1 MRNLVISLVLAC
13 ALVHPNWTAFVS
25 AGEPMK
31 FFGIPLLLTTY
42 SSTFIQSIL
51 TVWILSYV
59 EKWVKKIIP
68 TVVSS
73 FFVPFIVTL
82 IMGVIM
88 FVATAPL
95 GGYLSGAIETF
106 VVWIKTTTG
115 GLAPA
120 IVTLLGPFIAM
131 GGMHLALIP
140 FAIQQITTVGY
151 DDLINV
157 WFLCFTISAGAVALA
172 VLLKTKNKNLRTLAI
187 PAMISG
193 LFGGISEPTVYGI
206 SMKMVKPYWA
216 NIIASSIAALYAGLV
231 HLKAYAFGAYSLT
244 SLLAY
249 MGTEGDT
256 TNFIHACITVAID
269 IVVTIALVYIFGFD
283 DSIYGDDDS
292 ELTTNLK
299 DGKIVMPVEGQYI
312 KQADLSDNTFKQ
324 GYLGACFG
332 VKPAKTEIYSPV
344 NGVVTVAYETKHA
357 FGIEGKNGEE
367 ILVHIGIDSV
377 NLKGE
382 GLESYVKVGDQVTTN
397 TKIASYDKAVFEK
410 NNIDQTV
417 IVALTNRKNYEEV
430 NFNSVSIPTFG
441 EIVAEMK
448 A

>member
-1 MRNLVISLVLAC
+1 
-13 ALVHPNWTAFVS
+13 
-25 AGEPMK
+25 
-31 FFGIPLLLTTY
+31 
-42 SSTFIQSIL
+42 
-51 TVWILSYV
+51 
-59 EKWVKKIIP
+59 
-68 TVVSS
+68 
-73 FFVPFIVTL
+73 
-82 IMGVIM
+82 MGLIM
-88 FVATAPL
+88 FVITAPL

-120 IVTLLGPFIAM
+120 IVTLLGSFIAM

-140 FAIQQITTVGY
+140 FAIQQIITVGY

-216 NIIASSIAALYAGLV
+216 NIIAASIAALYAGLV

-269 IVVTIALVYIFGFD
+269 IVFTIALVYIFGFD
-283 DSIYGDDDS
+283 DSIYGEDEDES
-292 ELTTNLK
+292 VIETKLN
-299 DGKIVMPVEGQYI
+299 DGQFVMPVEGQYI
-312 KQADLSDNTFKQ
+312 KQEDLSDNTFKQ

-332 VKPAKTEIYSPV
+332 VKPANTEIYSSV
-344 NGVVTVAYETKHA
+344 NGVVKVVHETKHA
-357 FGIEGKNGEE
+357 IGIVGENGEE
-367 ILVHIGIDSV
+367 ILVHIGINSV
-377 NLKGE
+377 NLKGQ
-382 GLESYVKVGDQVTTN
+382 GLESYVKVGDKVITK

-410 NNIDQTV
+410 NNIDETV
-417 IVALTNRKNYEEV
+417 IVALTNSKNYQA
-430 NFNSVSIPTFG
+430 VSFDSAKVPVFG
-441 EIVAEMK
+441 EEVAEMK